1 MCYKLL
7 KIQIKTLFN
16 TVLVMTDKN
25 YTIGILYGTDPDT
38 EMLAQKF
45 AGNLINNEEFCKA
58 CEDLEQNVKCD
69 KCREHLK
76 SFSGGIYFYDKVGE
90 NVPDFIEEPEQYLP
104 KNLPSVDF
112 ILVVGIH
119 QDLLSGLPE
128 YLKDSENLKAVIVPV
143 ENPKWA
149 PAGLQVQVLEDFEKS
164 GIQAAFPKPFC
175 ALSKELNEDNKI
187 GFHLTKEHNYIYEFI
202 DYYKIGAPIVSF
214 LLNKDG
220 ESIEDSC
227 VLQSAPCGSTYYI
240 CQQLKS
246 KYFKNGKAGNLS
258 LNERISKAH
267 HAYPCNASMDQDSIL
282 KDSIL
287 HVAGYLVRNAVRRD
301 LNLEEQEGEK
311 LVYVIK

>member
-1 MCYKLL
+1 MLS
-7 KIQIKTLFN
+7 
-16 TVLVMTDKN
+16 DKN
-25 YTIGILYGTDPDT
+25 YKIGILYGTHPDT

-76 SFSGGIYFYDKVGE
+76 GFAGSVYFYEKIGE
-90 NVPDFIEEPEQYLP
+90 NIPDFIEEPELYLP
-104 KNLPSVDF
+104 KNLPPVDF
-112 ILVVGIH
+112 VLVVGIH
-119 QDLLSGLPE
+119 QDLLSGLPY
-128 YLKDSENLKAVIVPV
+128 YLKDKKSVKAVIVPI
-143 ENPKWA
+143 ENPKWV
-149 PAGLQVQVLEDFEKS
+149 PAGLQVQVLEEFEKY

-175 ALSKELNEDNKI
+175 ALSRELNEYNKI
-187 GFHLTKEHNYIYEFI
+187 GFHLTKEHNYVYEFI
-202 DYYKIGAPIVSF
+202 DYFKIGVPIVSI
-214 LLNKDG
+214 LLSKDG

-227 VLQSAPCGSTYYI
+227 VLQSAPCGSSYYV

-246 KYFKNGKAGNLS
+246 KYFKNGKSGELS

-267 HAYPCNASMDQDSIL
+267 HAYPCNASMDQDNIL

-287 HVAGYLVRNAVRRD
+287 HVGGYLIRNAIRRD
-301 LNLEEQEGEK
+301 LNLEEEEGEK

>member
-1 MCYKLL
+1 ML
-7 KIQIKTLFN
+7 
-16 TVLVMTDKN
+16 TDKN

-45 AGNLINNEEFCKA
+45 AGNLITNEEFCKA

-76 SFSGGIYFYDKVGE
+76 SFSNGIYFYDKVGE
-90 NVPDFIEEPEQYLP
+90 NVPDFIEEPEKYLP
-104 KNLPSVDF
+104 KNLPPVDF

-128 YLKDSENLKAVIVPV
+128 YLKDRENLKAVIVPI
-143 ENPKWA
+143 ENPKWV
-149 PAGLQVQVLEDFEKS
+149 PAGLQVQVLEDFEKN

-175 ALSKELNEDNKI
+175 ALSRELNEHNKI
-187 GFHLTKEHNYIYEFI
+187 GFHLTKYHNFVYEFI
-202 DYYKIGAPIVSF
+202 EYYKIGVPIISF

-246 KYFKNGKAGNLS
+246 KYFKNGKSGNLS

-287 HVAGYLVRNAVRRD
+287 HVAGYLVRNAARRD
-301 LNLEEQEGEK
+301 LNLEEQEREK